1 MIDAE
6 ELNFS
11 PLSEDCLLV
20 SWPSVIDM
28 STIKQVKALG
38 ARLQSIEGIG
48 ECVPAYA
55 SLAIYF
61 DDSLLD
67 HSDLEKLVLDRLG
80 SIDMDEGQASTWEIP
95 VCYDPSL
102 GMDQRRFLEEKKVD
116 FEELVRLHTSKSYT
130 VLMRGFQPG
139 FLYMGD
145 LDERLHLPRLAK
157 PRPKVLAGSIAI
169 ADGQTGVYPLES
181 PGGWNVIGCTPS
193 RMLDFTSPEI
203 IPIQQGDVVRFTA
216 ISLAEYHQMKLSN
229 DGPGSI

>member
-1 MIDAE
+1 MIDADQ
-6 ELNFS
+6 LSFS

-28 STIKQVKALG
+28 KTIQQVKALG
-38 ARLQSIEGIG
+38 IHLSSIESIG

-61 DDSLLD
+61 DDSLFD
-67 HSDLEKLVLDRLG
+67 HTDLEKLVLDHLE
-80 SIDMDEGQASTWEIP
+80 SVDTEEGQISTWEIP
-95 VCYDPSL
+95 VCYDPSF
-102 GMDQRRFLEEKKVD
+102 GIDQKRFLDEKKVD
-116 FEELVRLHTSKSYT
+116 FEELVHLHTSNSYT

-181 PGGWNVIGCTPS
+181 PGGWNIIGCTPS
-193 RMLDFTSPEI
+193 RMLDFSSTEI
-203 IPIQQGDVVRFTA
+203 IPVQQGDVVRFTA
-216 ISLAEYHQMKLSN
+216 VGLDDYHQMKLTN
-229 DGPGSI
+229 DGPGSV